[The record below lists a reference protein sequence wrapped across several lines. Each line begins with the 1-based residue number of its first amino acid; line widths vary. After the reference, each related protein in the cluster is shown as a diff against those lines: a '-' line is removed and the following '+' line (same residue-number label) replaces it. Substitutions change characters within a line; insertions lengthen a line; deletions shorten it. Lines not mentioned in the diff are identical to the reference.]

1 MALIT
6 IRTYTHGEVESASF
20 MNLFVRLREEASPG
34 YCRDCGDQIVKHDA
48 YETGTKPRGPLATI
62 CPGHQLDMERDRQR
76 FSRAKRLLERGI
88 SYWEYRICGD
98 CGDGF
103 YAHGRVKYCVEH
115 STSAARQR
123 RHRTKKE
130 PIQ

>member
-1 MALIT
+1 
-6 IRTYTHGEVESASF
+6 
-20 MNLFVRLREEASPG
+20 MNLFGRLREEASPG
-34 YCRDCGDQIVKHDA
+34 NCRYCGDQIVKRDA

-76 FSRAKRLLERGI
+76 FSRAKRLLEKGI